1 MNDMTSVIVPRSDQI
16 NSDDLIAGP
25 MTITITEIGIRPG
38 TEQPVSIHFDGDN
51 GKPWKPCK
59 SMSRV
64 LVALWGP
71 DANAYKGRSLTLY
84 RDPTVKWGGMEVG
97 GIRISHMTH
106 IEKPATLALT
116 ATKGS
121 RKPHVV
127 KPLAAPAQPA
137 QTASAAP
144 ATPAAP
150 SFVDKVRARLDAAQG
165 PDDVAAVA
173 NASAVVKALQDA
185 PEDVRVALN
194 KAIAAAYA
202 RVDGTDDDTPAE
214 FSET

>member
-1 MNDMTSVIVPRSDQI
+1 MNDMSAVIIPKSDQL

-25 MTITITEIGIRPG
+25 RTITITDVQIRPG

-51 GKPWKPCK
+51 GKPYKCCK

-71 DANAYKGRSLTLY
+71 DANAYRGRSLTLY

-106 IEKPATLALT
+106 IEKVATLPLT

-127 KPLAAPAQPA
+127 KPLAPPVQPA
-137 QTASAAP
+137 QATTTSPAEPTFLERVQAKLDGCADDDAIKAVATHKQVMAALQSAPDELRGELNRAIREAYERVSAA
-144 ATPAAP
+144 AP
-150 SFVDKVRARLDAAQG
+150 QTVGA
-165 PDDVAAVA
+165 
-173 NASAVVKALQDA
+173 
-185 PEDVRVALN
+185 
-194 KAIAAAYA
+194 
-202 RVDGTDDDTPAE
+202 DDDIP
-214 FSET
+214 F